1 MGLVRKRKL
10 MVRRANLVRAR
21 LRALE
26 DVAWDQMAPIG
37 RVFGS
42 PDFDRLMEED
52 FQNQTGVFD
61 PSMKRLLSHKA
72 KDAKY
77 QPA

>member
-1 MGLVRKRKL
+1 MGLVQKRKL

-21 LRALE
+21 LRALK

-37 RVFGS
+37 REFGS

-52 FQNQTGVFD
+52 FQNLAGVFD
-61 PSMKRLLSHKA
+61 PNMKKLPGSKA
-72 KDAKY
+72 KDAH
-77 QPA
+77 